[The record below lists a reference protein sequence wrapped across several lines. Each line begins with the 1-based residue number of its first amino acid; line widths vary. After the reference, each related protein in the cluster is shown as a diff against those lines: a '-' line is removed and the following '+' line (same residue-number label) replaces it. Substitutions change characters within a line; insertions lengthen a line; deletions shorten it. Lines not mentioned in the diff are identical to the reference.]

1 MLKVLQNNKFTR
13 TSKADADISRGEQS
27 IAAVNNK
34 VFMIAG
40 WVSGSWTCLSTV
52 SCYEIA
58 KNTWECLKPK
68 LNIARRSASACTLK
82 GMIYLFCGS
91 DKNYR
96 FLNSIEMISETF
108 LVQNST
114 STWQLIEFPQDILTP
129 RTKPAI
135 SPLNDTEIAIMG
147 GYYGGYTSD
156 VVVFNTTAK

>member
-27 IAAVNNK
+27 IVAVNNK

-108 LVQNST
+108 LV
-114 STWQLIEFPQDILTP
+114 
-129 RTKPAI
+129 
-135 SPLNDTEIAIMG
+135 
-147 GYYGGYTSD
+147 
-156 VVVFNTTAK
+156 